1 MWTPKKESKFRGSQ
15 MSRKELD
22 TVVACSTTSNKS
34 KQYPRIFRNRRAS
47 SVSFVWPY
55 VDVNAG
61 SVIPEQIETSSLTSL
76 PDDSNKRLS
85 IEDKDNKVKT
95 KNQDDGTGYTEIVWC
110 LDHSSSFH
118 KCVSSEVGADSGG
131 VGGGG
136 VSGVGIV
143 DHPEEKTGDV
153 ETVDSIE
160 KWLKTRSESVSSM
173 DLDIIKLEVEEN
185 VERYLASDLTH
196 SFLPKDPDVLSIDI
210 DLSDKKLNLSYEHS
224 ILQELQ
230 TEKLLC
236 EKDDEFILPEFRL
249 DQLDPLALSPDD
261 MMVAGEIL
269 PSTSGPTSLT
279 SPNEH
284 LTDTSMKSVKERVRL
299 VDRTEDTDNHNSMV
313 DSTELTDLP
322 IVFENINVMQDTPEV
337 NNIVSSP
344 KSVSSSFTDVLNN
357 DDVIENTTD
366 VNNVTNSGN
375 NIMEQLKSK
384 ARLKLEPR
392 IIKKRRRISDKFDEN
407 IESKESVMTVVAIST
422 DKIANMTQIVI
433 NNGMEEQIYQGKTSE
448 LIEATGNFPKLP
460 RIDTSPT
467 WNSGPLECNSEMNP
481 SSQHEMIISNA
492 LAELGITDDSLQ
504 PVTVSEHGKLWL
516 CPKEGC
522 DKQFNRLYALKGHL
536 LSHYGV
542 RPFKCDK
549 EGCTWAFYSEFKLK
563 RHKETHSKRKDY
575 ACQLEG
581 CNRRFTTI
589 YNLWSHQKLHTRP
602 NRIKCHVPNCQEKFQ
617 TKRALELHMRS
628 HDQSHAPYVCKHE
641 GCGKRYYSSN
651 ALTSHQ
657 RCHSYKEI
665 DVKCSWPGCGK
676 VFDKPCR
683 LKAHIR
689 SHTGCKPYLCTF
701 QGCQW
706 AFSSSS
712 KLKRHQKKHT
722 NERKFICDV
731 ASCGKAFMRSEH
743 LKEHRLTH
751 KEGRYFQCC
760 ICNTQFS
767 AKSSLY
773 VHIKKHQNKEEVERN
788 ISKQT
793 LNESSNIKKRFIMTE
808 SHCSRAN
815 PFVTQKKKSIEINKE
830 LISRNTSTPVLSQTC
845 ESGLNNDV
853 ENQCLE
859 MITNQD
865 EIKTLYYCPVEL
877 CTKSYSTKATLR
889 AHMSK
894 IHGTPI
900 GDCDKSLKSKS
911 TDVIDFN
918 NMDYVLY
925 APPSASESNEQM
937 IMVTSCDAVVVNSP
951 TEMDSLPETQP
962 PLLDIVLRND
972 SIHDNPTNEQL
983 FQTNVKKGHGSARTN
998 LTFSDVCKLK
1008 TKGAPM
1014 SSIAGASD
1022 VTLGASDMKGE
1033 LLFTEEL
1040 PSMYYQDDVGGT
1052 EYQVLLL
1059 DSGPSE
1065 SAVNLR
1071 GLE

>member
-1 MWTPKKESKFRGSQ
+1 MWTPKKESKFRNSQ
-15 MSRKELD
+15 MSRKE
-22 TVVACSTTSNKS
+22 VAAAVACSTTSCKS
-34 KQYPRIFRNRRAS
+34 KQFPRFFRNRRAS
-47 SVSFVWPY
+47 SVSLVWPY

-61 SVIPEQIETSSLTSL
+61 SVISEQIETSSLTSL
-76 PDDSNKRLS
+76 PDESKKLL
-85 IEDKDNKVKT
+85 IEDKNNKFKT
-95 KNQDDGTGYTEIVWC
+95 KNHEEGNGYTEIVWC
-110 LDHSSSFH
+110 LDHSSTFL
-118 KCVSSEVGADSGG
+118 KCIPSEVGAG
-131 VGGGG
+131 
-136 VSGVGIV
+136 GIV
-143 DHPEEKTGDV
+143 DDPEDKTGDV
-153 ETVDSIE
+153 ETVASIE
-160 KWLKTRSESVSSM
+160 KWLKARTESVSSM
-173 DLDIIKLEVEEN
+173 ELDVTKLEVEEN
-185 VERYLASDLTH
+185 VERYLTNDLTH
-196 SFLPKDPDVLSIDI
+196 SFLPKDPDTLSIDI

-230 TEKLLC
+230 TEKLLGVC

-269 PSTSGPTSLT
+269 PSTSGSTSLT
-279 SPNEH
+279 TPNEH
-284 LTDTSMKSVKERVRL
+284 LTDTSNKSEKERVQL
-299 VDRTEDTDNHNSMV
+299 IDQTEDTENHTSMV
-313 DSTELTDLP
+313 DSTELTNLP
-322 IVFENINVMQDTPEV
+322 IVFENINVMQDTPEA

-344 KSVSSSFTDVLNN
+344 KSVSNSFTDVLDN
-357 DDVIENTTD
+357 DDVIENTTNVID
-366 VNNVTNSGN
+366 VANSGN
-375 NIMEQLKSK
+375 NIMQQLKSK
-384 ARLKLEPR
+384 ARIKLEPR
-392 IIKKRRRISDKFDEN
+392 IIKKRRRISDKFDEK
-407 IESKESVMTVVAIST
+407 IKSKEGVMTVVAIST
-422 DKIANMTQIVI
+422 DKISNMTQIVI
-433 NNGMEEQIYQGKTSE
+433 NTGTEEQIYQGKTSE

-460 RIDTSPT
+460 RIETSPA
-467 WNSGPLECNSEMNP
+467 WSGSLECNSEMNP

-492 LAELGITDDSLQ
+492 LAELGVTDDNLQ

-542 RPFKCDK
+542 RPFKCDN

-575 ACQLEG
+575 ACQVEG

-602 NRIKCHVPNCQEKFQ
+602 NRIKCHVPDCQEKFQ

-773 VHIKKHQNKEEVERN
+773 VHIKKHQNKEEIERN

-793 LNESSNIKKRFIMTE
+793 FSESSSIKNRFIMTE
-808 SHCSRAN
+808 SRCSKAN
-815 PFVTQKKKSIEINKE
+815 PFVTQKKKSIELNKD
-830 LISRNTSTPVLSQTC
+830 LISQNASTPVLSQPC
-845 ESGLNNDV
+845 ESSLNNDD
-853 ENQCLE
+853 ENQSLE
-859 MITNQD
+859 MISNQD
-865 EIKTLYYCPVEL
+865 EIKTLYHCPVET
-877 CTKSYSTKATLR
+877 CTRSYSTKATLR

-911 TDVIDFN
+911 TNVIDFN

-925 APPSASESNEQM
+925 APPSSASESTEQM
-937 IMVTSCDAVVVNSP
+937 VMVTPCDTVVVNNPS
-951 TEMDSLPETQP
+951 EMDSLPETQP

-972 SIHDNPTNEQL
+972 SIHENATNEQL
-983 FQTNVKKGHGSARTN
+983 LQSNVKKNHGSARTN

>member
-15 MSRKELD
+15 MSRKE
-22 TVVACSTTSNKS
+22 VAAAVACSTTSSKS
-34 KQYPRIFRNRRAS
+34 KQFPRFFRNRRAS
-47 SVSFVWPY
+47 SVSLVWPY

-61 SVIPEQIETSSLTSL
+61 SVLSEQIETSSLTSL
-76 PDDSNKRLS
+76 PDESKRLL
-85 IEDKDNKVKT
+85 IEDKNNKFKT
-95 KNQDDGTGYTEIVWC
+95 KNHEEGNGYTEIVWC
-110 LDHSSSFH
+110 LDHSSAFL
-118 KCVSSEVGADSGG
+118 KCIPSEIITGD
-131 VGGGG
+131 
-136 VSGVGIV
+136 V
-143 DHPEEKTGDV
+143 DDPEENTGDV
-153 ETVDSIE
+153 ETVASIE
-160 KWLKTRSESVSSM
+160 KWLKTRTESITSM
-173 DLDIIKLEVEEN
+173 DLDVAKSEVEEN
-185 VERYLASDLTH
+185 VEGYLTNDLTH
-196 SFLPKDPDVLSIDI
+196 SFLPKDPDALSIDI

-224 ILQELQ
+224 ILQDFQ
-230 TEKLLC
+230 TEKLLGVC
-236 EKDDEFILPEFRL
+236 EKNDEFILPEFRL

-279 SPNEH
+279 TPNEH
-284 LTDTSMKSVKERVRL
+284 LTDTSDKSEKERVRL
-299 VDRTEDTDNHNSMV
+299 IDRTEETENHTSMV
-313 DSTELTDLP
+313 DSTQLTNLP
-322 IVFENINVMQDTPEV
+322 IVFENIDVMQDTPEA

-344 KSVSSSFTDVLNN
+344 KSTSNSFTDVLNN

-366 VNNVTNSGN
+366 VIDVANSGN
-375 NIMEQLKSK
+375 NIMQQLKSK
-384 ARLKLEPR
+384 ARIKLEPR
-392 IIKKRRRISDKFDEN
+392 IIKKRRRISDKFDEK
-407 IESKESVMTVVAIST
+407 IKSKEGVMTVVAIST
-422 DKIANMTQIVI
+422 DKISNMTQIVI
-433 NNGMEEQIYQGKTSE
+433 NTGTEEQIYQ
-448 LIEATGNFPKLP
+448 A
-460 RIDTSPT
+460 
-467 WNSGPLECNSEMNP
+467 WSGSLECNSEMNT

-492 LAELGITDDSLQ
+492 LAELGVTDDNLQ

-542 RPFKCDK
+542 RPFKCDN

-575 ACQLEG
+575 ICQVED

-773 VHIKKHQNKEEVERN
+773 VHIKKHQNKEEIERN

-793 LNESSNIKKRFIMTE
+793 FSESSSIKNRFIMTE
-808 SHCSRAN
+808 SHCSKVNR
-815 PFVTQKKKSIEINKE
+815 FVTQKKKSIEFNKE
-830 LISRNTSTPVLSQTC
+830 LISQNASTPVLSQPC
-845 ESGLNNDV
+845 ESSLNNDD
-853 ENQCLE
+853 ENQSLE
-859 MITNQD
+859 MISNQD
-865 EIKTLYYCPVEL
+865 EIKTLYHCPVET
-877 CTKSYSTKATLR
+877 CTRSYSTKATLR

-925 APPSASESNEQM
+925 APPSSASESTEQM
-937 IMVTSCDAVVVNSP
+937 VMVTPCDSVVVTTPS
-951 TEMDSLPETQP
+951 EMDSLPETQP

-972 SIHDNPTNEQL
+972 SIHENPTNEQL
-983 FQTNVKKGHGSARTN
+983 LRSNVKKDHGSARTN

-1008 TKGAPM
+1008 TEGASM

>member
-1 MWTPKKESKFRGSQ
+1 
-15 MSRKELD
+15 MSRKG
-22 TVVACSTTSNKS
+22 VPSASKS
-34 KQYPRIFRNRRAS
+34 KQVPRIFRNRRAP
-47 SVSFVWPY
+47 SFARVWTH
-55 VDVNAG
+55 VDVGIG
-61 SVIPEQIETSSLTSL
+61 SITSEQNDTNSLTSS
-76 PDDSNKRLS
+76 PDDRKRR
-85 IEDKDNKVKT
+85 IDDKKGKVKARNNEET
-95 KNQDDGTGYTEIVWC
+95 IGYTEKVWC
-110 LDHSSSFH
+110 LDYSSIHNGVLS
-118 KCVSSEVGADSGG
+118 DSG
-131 VGGGG
+131 
-136 VSGVGIV
+136 V
-143 DHPEEKTGDV
+143 DLIEKTTDV
-153 ETVDSIE
+153 ETVADIE
-160 KWLKTRSESVSSM
+160 KWLKTRTESVSSM
-173 DLDIIKLEVEEN
+173 DLDVIKSEVEEG
-185 VERYLASDLTH
+185 VERYLNNELPH
-196 SFLPKDPDVLSIDI
+196 SFLGKDPDALSIDI

-230 TEKLLC
+230 TEKLLEVC

-249 DQLDPLALSPDD
+249 DQLDPLSLSPDD

-269 PSTSGPTSLT
+269 PSTSVPTSLNT
-279 SPNEH
+279 PNDH
-284 LTDTSMKSVKERVRL
+284 LTDTSIQSEEGVQLIGEGEETENHTSADDSVE
-299 VDRTEDTDNHNSMV
+299 MA
-313 DSTELTDLP
+313 DLP
-322 IVFENINVMQDTPEV
+322 IDFENINVMQETSES

-344 KSVSSSFTDVLNN
+344 KSTSNSFTDVLNN
-357 DDVIENTTD
+357 DNVIENTTGII
-366 VNNVTNSGN
+366 NIANSGN
-375 NIMEQLKSK
+375 IIMEQLKSK
-384 ARLKLEPR
+384 ARIKLEPR
-392 IIKKRRRISDKFDEN
+392 IIKKRRKLSEKFDKKV
-407 IESKESVMTVVAIST
+407 ESKEGVMAVVAIST
-422 DKIANMTQIVI
+422 DKISNMTQIVI
-433 NNGMEEQIYQGKTSE
+433 NTGTEEQIYQGKTSE

-460 RIDTSPT
+460 RIDTS
-467 WNSGPLECNSEMNP
+467 SGWTGTSECNSEMNP

-492 LAELGITDDSLQ
+492 LAELGVTDDNLQ
-504 PVTVSEHGKLWL
+504 PVSISEHGKLWL
-516 CPKEGC
+516 CPREDC
-522 DKQFNRLYALKGHL
+522 NRQFSRLYALKGHL
-536 LSHYGV
+536 LAHYGV
-542 RPFKCDK
+542 RPFKCDY

-575 ACQLEG
+575 VCKVEG

-589 YNLWSHQKLHTRP
+589 YNLWSHEKLHSRP
-602 NRIKCHVPNCQEKFQ
+602 NRITCQVPNCQEKFQ
-617 TKRALELHMRS
+617 TKRALELHMKS

-751 KEGRYFQCC
+751 KEGRYFQCY

-773 VHIKKHQNKEEVERN
+773 VHIKKHQNKEDIERN
-788 ISKQT
+788 SR
-793 LNESSNIKKRFIMTE
+793 ESSNSQKSVKTTE
-808 SHCSRAN
+808 SHCSRVN
-815 PFVTQKKKSIEINKE
+815 PVIKLKKKSIEFNEE
-830 LISRNTSTPVLSQTC
+830 LISQNASVPVLSQQC
-845 ESGLNNDV
+845 ESSLNNGS
-853 ENQCLE
+853 ENQSLE
-859 MITNQD
+859 VITHQN
-865 EIKTLYYCPVEL
+865 EIKTLYHCPVET
-877 CTKSYSTKATLR
+877 CTRSYSTKATLR

-900 GDCDKSLKSKS
+900 GDCDKSLKSRL
-911 TDVIDFN
+911 TDITTAN
-918 NMDYVLY
+918 TDYILY
-925 APPSASESNEQM
+925 ATPSSTSETTEQM
-937 IMVTSCDAVVVNSP
+937 IMVTPCDAVIVSASS
-951 TEMDSLPETQP
+951 EMNSLPETQP
-962 PLLDIVLRND
+962 PLLSTVLRND
-972 SIHDNPTNEQL
+972 SIHENAMNEQL
-983 FQTNVKKGHGSARTN
+983 LQSNLRKDHGSARTS
-998 LTFSDVCKLK
+998 LTFSDVWKLK
-1008 TKGAPM
+1008 TNSASM
-1014 SSIAGASD
+1014 NSVAGASD
-1022 VTLGASDMKGE
+1022 VILGASDMEEE